1 MSLPSSYLFPAVTS
15 AGRVVHIVRMYQPTS
30 PSRQHSEEKLNSSN
44 FSTDIRLV
52 SRLTNI
58 AFEVERGKERWERG
72 GGVEERGAKNWGGGT
87 RAGETRYWDGKNNLG

>member
-1 MSLPSSYLFPAVTS
+1 
-15 AGRVVHIVRMYQPTS
+15 MYQPAS

-58 AFEVERGKERWERG
+58 AFEVERGRERWGKG
-72 GGVEERGAKNWGGGT
+72 GRREGGEKKGGGGT
-87 RAGETRYWDGKNNLG
+87 RPGETRDWDGKKNLG